1 MPTQPTAIVT
11 GANRGIGLEL
21 SRQLAQAGFHVVMT
35 ARDLVQGAQALA
47 SLQAENLSVELRHV
61 DVARSEDAN
70 ALAAYLREQDR
81 QVMVLINNAGVF
93 LESSRETGDKS
104 ADPLRV
110 SPLTLMETVNI
121 NTLGAVRMIQALAPL
136 LQSGARVINVSSWMG
151 QFKRLEGNN
160 LGYRLS
166 KTALNVVTRV
176 MAERLQEQ
184 NAQVHSVCPG
194 WVQTAMGG
202 ERAELSAAQAAAHIV
217 WLATSTEVSGTGRFW
232 RERRQ
237 IDW

>member
-1 MPTQPTAIVT
+1 MSTQATAVVT

-35 ARDLVQGAQALA
+35 ARDLASGAAALA
-47 SLQAENLSVELRHV
+47 KLQAENLPVELRRV
-61 DVARSEDAN
+61 DVTRSEDTQ
-70 ALAAYLREQDR
+70 ALAAYLREQNR
-81 QVMVLINNAGVF
+81 QIAILINNAGVF
-93 LESSRETGDKS
+93 LESARDQSDKS

-110 SPLTLMETVNI
+110 SPLTIMETVNI

-166 KTALNVVTRV
+166 KTALNAVTRV
-176 MAERLQEQ
+176 MADRLKEQ
-184 NAQVHSVCPG
+184 NVQVHSVCPG
-194 WVQTAMGG
+194 WVQTEMGG
-202 ERAELSAAQAAAHIV
+202 ERAELTPAQAAAHIM
-217 WLATSTEVSGTGRFW
+217 WLATSNDVHDTGGFW
-232 RERRQ
+232 RKRRR

>member
-1 MPTQPTAIVT
+1 MSTQPTAVVT
-11 GANRGIGLEL
+11 GTNRGLGFEL

-35 ARDLVQGAQALA
+35 ARDPRQGARALA
-47 SLQAENLSVELRHV
+47 DLQAENLSVELRRV
-61 DVARSEDAN
+61 DVTRSEDAH
-70 ALAAYLREQDR
+70 ALAAYLREQGA
-81 QVMVLINNAGVF
+81 QVNVLLNNAGVF
-93 LESSRETGDKS
+93 LESSHETGDKS

-136 LQSGARVINVSSWMG
+136 LHPGARVINVSSWMG

-176 MAERLQEQ
+176 MAERLREQ
-184 NAQVHSVCPG
+184 DVQVHSVCPG
-194 WVQTAMGG
+194 WVQTEMGG
-202 ERAELSAAQAAAHIV
+202 ERAKLTPAQAAAHIV
-217 WLATSTEVSGTGRFW
+217 WLATSADVNDTGGFW
-232 RERRQ
+232 RKRRR